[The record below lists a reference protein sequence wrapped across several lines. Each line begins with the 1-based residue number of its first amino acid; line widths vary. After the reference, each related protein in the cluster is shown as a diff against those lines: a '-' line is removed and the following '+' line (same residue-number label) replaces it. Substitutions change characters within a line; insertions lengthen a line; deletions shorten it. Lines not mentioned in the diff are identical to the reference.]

1 MIIKYCDSTIPSNKN
16 IVELDKIFLSRITNE
31 LSDLTLHVDNQEI
44 NMYIKKI
51 WDVIAS
57 ANKYFNDNKP
67 WELKDTDKE
76 KFDSVLFVTAEIIK
90 QIGIMIYPIMPDTSV
105 KILDFY
111 KINSQ
116 NITLDMLNYDLTNIK
131 INKVNPL
138 FPRVE

>member
-1 MIIKYCDSTIPSNKN
+1 
-16 IVELDKIFLSRITNE
+16 
-31 LSDLTLHVDNQEI
+31 
-44 NMYIKKI
+44 
-51 WDVIAS
+51 
-57 ANKYFNDNKP
+57 
-67 WELKDTDKE
+67 
-76 KFDSVLFVTAEIIK
+76 
-90 QIGIMIYPIMPDTSV
+90 MIYPIMPDTSV